1 MSETIHRQTLYATAP
16 SRPLVGSLCFWLT
29 LLAGCGDIFGPV
41 PAPLFSAHLT
51 IEGESV
57 GSAIIDTGGDYEL
70 MLRESFG
77 LEIVDTAEVLAF
89 GGKELV
95 GITEGFT
102 YTAGGWEEATDGA
115 LVGVSACDCNGLGFH
130 FFRKT
135 GTVLGLDFT
144 QRRAKLS
151 PVAPIGGVT
160 IPFMFPPA
168 SLGAFESAFVEVV
181 VTSGEDSK
189 RIVALFDSGS
199 NTSVMRRGVVGT
211 PSRLTPDWLSVTITE
226 PQLGTVAATVGL
238 FDTPDLPDLIIGT
251 DIMRV
256 WSDRWYFFFSE
267 SGGTLTVFPREED
280 EITQTDAAKSIW
292 DSLGLQ

>member
-1 MSETIHRQTLYATAP
+1 MSETIQRHTLFLT
-16 SRPLVGSLCFWLT
+16 RPNRLIVGFHCVWLT
-29 LLAGCGDIFGPV
+29 LISGCGDIFGPV
-41 PAPLFSAHLT
+41 PAPLFSAPLT

-57 GSAIIDTGGDYEL
+57 GTAIIDTGGDYEL

-77 LEIVDTAEVLAF
+77 LKIVDTAEILAF

-95 GITEGFT
+95 GITEGFS
-102 YTAGGWEEATDGA
+102 YTAGGWEEETTGA
-115 LVGVSACDCNGLGFH
+115 LVGVSVCDCNGLGYH

-135 GTVLGLDFT
+135 GTVLGLDFA
-144 QRRAKLS
+144 QRRAMLS
-151 PVAPIGGVT
+151 PVAPIGGAT

-168 SLGAFESAFVEVV
+168 SLGAFESAFVDVV

-199 NTSVMRRGVVGT
+199 NTSVMRRDVVGK
-211 PSRLTPDWLSVTITE
+211 PSRQTPDWLGVTITE
-226 PQLGTVAATVGL
+226 PSLGTVAATIRL

-267 SGGTLTVFPREED
+267 SGGTLTVFPRRED
-280 EITQTDAAKSIW
+280 EITPTDAAKPIW
-292 DSLGLQ
+292 DSLGVQ